1 MKNVEELR
9 RYVQVRAGAVPE
21 SEATHILSR
30 ATRTWQQHPGR
41 WQRPQTVLAVGLAL
55 ATIASIGLVQIWAIQ
70 HHVAAPK
77 IVPTIVAP
85 HTFKAPEGI
94 AIGADGSVYVSD
106 YSGQRVFRL
115 QKNGSLSVVAGTGV
129 FAEGGDGGPATKAD
143 LQGPTGMVFDR
154 SGNLYVADTW
164 ADRVR
169 RIDPSRIIATIA
181 GSGPTT
187 PERAGYHRTATAGG
201 GAYSNPDPNQG
212 FSGDGGPATAAR
224 FYAPLGLAFDSHGTL
239 YVADSFNGRVRPIS
253 PDGTVTSL
261 DASSLPAPMW
271 LPRYLAFDASGNL
284 YVADGAPN
292 ALMANLIGG
301 CRIVRVS
308 PAGVI
313 TVVAGTGTCGFSG
326 DGGPAAAA
334 QLNNPSGL
342 AFDSAGNLYVADSN
356 NERIRR
362 IDRSGN
368 ISTVAGTGT
377 PGFSGDGGPGINA
390 KLYDPYGIGIVGDNL
405 YIAEGGGRRVRLL
418 HLASGIIATA
428 AS

>member
-9 RYVQVRAGAVPE
+9 RYMQVRASAVPE
-21 SEATHILSR
+21 SEATHILNR
-30 ATRTWQQHPGR
+30 ATRTWQEHPGR
-41 WQRPQTVLAVGLAL
+41 WRRPQAALAVALAL
-55 ATIASIGLVQIWAIQ
+55 ATIASIGVVQIWAR
-70 HHVAAPK
+70 VAAPK
-77 IVPTIVAP
+77 ILPIVVPQ
-85 HTFKAPEGI
+85 HTFKAAEGI
-94 AIGADGSVYVSD
+94 VVGTDGSVYVSD
-106 YSGQRVFRL
+106 YAGQRVFRL
-115 QKNGSLSVVAGTGV
+115 QTNGRLTIIAGTGE
-129 FAEGGDGGPATKAD
+129 FAEGGDGGQATKAS
-143 LQGPTGMVFDR
+143 LQAPTGMAFDR
-154 SGNLYVADTW
+154 NGNLFVADYW
-164 ADRVR
+164 GDRIR
-169 RIDPSRIIATIA
+169 RIGSNGIISTFA
-181 GSGPTT
+181 GSGPSTL
-187 PERAGYHRTATAGG
+187 ERAT
-201 GAYSNPDPNQG
+201 YSNPDPNEG

-239 YVADSFNGRVRPIS
+239 YVADSFNGRVRRIS
-253 PDGTVTSL
+253 AAGTITSL
-261 DASSLPAPMW
+261 DASSLPDPMW

-308 PAGVI
+308 PAGVV
-313 TVVAGTGTCGFSG
+313 TVIAGTGRCGFSG

-334 QLNNPSGL
+334 QLNDPNGL
-342 AFDSAGNLYVADSN
+342 AFDSAGNLYVADSK

-362 IDRSGN
+362 IDRSGT

-418 HLASGIIATA
+418 HLASGTITTA

>member
-1 MKNVEELR
+1 MKDVEELR
-9 RYVQVRAGAVPE
+9 RYVHVRAAAVPE
-21 SEATHILSR
+21 SEATHILDR
-30 ATRTWQQHPGR
+30 ATRTWQRHPGR
-41 WQRPQTVLAVGLAL
+41 WRRPQTVLAVGLAL

-70 HHVAAPK
+70 HRVAAPK

-94 AIGADGSVYVSD
+94 VVGADGSVYVSD
-106 YSGQRVFRL
+106 YAGQRVFRL

-129 FAEGGDGGPATKAD
+129 FAEGGDGGPAKKAD
-143 LQGPTGMVFDR
+143 LQAPTGMAFNR
-154 SGNLYVADTW
+154 SGSLYVADVW
-164 ADRVR
+164 GDRVR
-169 RIDPSRIIATIA
+169 RIDPNGIITTIA

-187 PERAGYHRTATAGG
+187 QNRS
-201 GAYSNPDPNQG
+201 YSNPDSNEG

-224 FYAPLGLAFDSHGTL
+224 FYGPLGLAFDSHGTL

-271 LPRYLAFDASGNL
+271 LPRYLAFDASDNL

-313 TVVAGTGTCGFSG
+313 TVVAGTGKCGFSG

-334 QLNNPSGL
+334 QLNNPNGL

-377 PGFSGDGGPGINA
+377 PGFSGDGGPGIKA
-390 KLYDPYGIGIVGDNL
+390 KLYDPFGIGIAPGDKL
-405 YIAEGGGRRVRLL
+405 YIAEGGGRRVRVLQL
-418 HLASGIIATA
+418 SSGIMTTA

>member
-9 RYVQVRAGAVPE
+9 LYVQVRAGAVPE
-21 SEATHILSR
+21 SEATHILDR

-41 WQRPQTVLAVGLAL
+41 WRRPQTVLAVGLAL

-94 AIGADGSVYVSD
+94 AIGPDGTVYVSD

-143 LQGPTGMVFDR
+143 LQAPTGMAFDR
-154 SGNLYVADTW
+154 SGNLYVADNW

-187 PERAGYHRTATAGG
+187 LERATD
-201 GAYSNPDPNQG
+201 SNPDPNEG

-271 LPRYLAFDASGNL
+271 LPRYLAFDASDNL

-313 TVVAGTGTCGFSG
+313 TVVAGTGKCGFSG

-334 QLNNPSGL
+334 QLNNPNGL

-362 IDRSGN
+362 IDLRGN

-390 KLYDPYGIGIVGDNL
+390 KLYDPFGIGIVGDNL

>member
-1 MKNVEELR
+1 MKDVEELR
-9 RYVQVRAGAVPE
+9 RYVHLRADAVPE
-21 SEATHILSR
+21 REATHILER
-30 ATRTWQQHPGR
+30 ATHTWQQRPGAWR
-41 WQRPQTVLAVGLAL
+41 RPQTALALGLAL
-55 ATIASIGLVQIWAIQ
+55 ATIASIGFVQIWAIQ
-70 HHVAAPK
+70 HRVAAPRV
-77 IVPTIVAP
+77 VPSVVP
-85 HTFKAPEGI
+85 QHTFKAAEGI
-94 AIGADGSVYVSD
+94 AVGADGSVYVSD

-115 QKNGSLSVVAGTGV
+115 QKNGRLAIVAGTGV
-129 FAEGGDGGPATKAD
+129 FAEGGDGAPATKAD
-143 LQGPTGMVFDR
+143 LQAPTGIAFDR
-154 SGNLYVADTW
+154 RGNLYVADYW
-164 ADRVR
+164 GDRIR
-169 RIDPSRIIATIA
+169 RIDSNGVISTFA
-181 GSGPTT
+181 GSGPSTL
-187 PERAGYHRTATAGG
+187 ERAT
-201 GAYSNPDPNQG
+201 YSNPDPNEG

-239 YVADSFNGRVRPIS
+239 YVADSFNGRVRPIT

-271 LPRYLAFDASGNL
+271 LPRYLAFDASDNL

-292 ALMANLIGG
+292 AVMANLIGG

-313 TVVAGTGTCGFSG
+313 SVVAGTGTCGFSG

-334 QLNNPSGL
+334 QLNNPNGL
-342 AFDSAGNLYVADSN
+342 AFDSAGNLYVADSS

-362 IDRSGN
+362 IDRRGI

-390 KLYDPYGIGIVGDNL
+390 KLYDPFGIGIAGDNL

>member
-1 MKNVEELR
+1 MKDVEELR
-9 RYVQVRAGAVPE
+9 RYVHGRAAAVPE
-21 SEATHILSR
+21 SEAAHILNR
-30 ATRTWQQHPGR
+30 ATRTWQEHPGR
-41 WQRPQTVLAVGLAL
+41 RRRPQAVLALGLAI

-77 IVPTIVAP
+77 VVPTVVAP

-94 AIGADGSVYVSD
+94 AVGADGSVYVSD
-106 YSGQRVFRL
+106 YAGQHVFRL
-115 QKNGSLSVVAGTGV
+115 QKNGRLSVVAGTGV
-129 FAEGGDGGPATKAD
+129 FAEGGDGAPATKAD
-143 LQGPTGMVFDR
+143 LQAPTGMAFDR
-154 SGNLYVADTW
+154 RGNFYVADYW
-164 ADRVR
+164 GDRIR
-169 RIDPSRIIATIA
+169 RIDSNGVISTFA
-181 GSGPTT
+181 GSGPSTL
-187 PERAGYHRTATAGG
+187 ERAT
-201 GAYSNPDPNQG
+201 YSNPDPNEG

-224 FYAPLGLAFDSHGTL
+224 FYAPLGLVFDSHGTL
-239 YVADSFNGRVRPIS
+239 YVADSFNGRVRPIT
-253 PDGTVTSL
+253 PDGTVTSI

-271 LPRYLAFDASGNL
+271 LPRYLAFDASDNL

-334 QLNNPSGL
+334 QLNNPNGL
-342 AFDSAGNLYVADSN
+342 AFDSAGNLYVADAN

-418 HLASGIIATA
+418 HLASGIITTA

>member
-1 MKNVEELR
+1 MKNAEELR
-9 RYVQVRAGAVPE
+9 RYVQVRADAVPE
-21 SEATHILSR
+21 SEATHILDR

-41 WQRPQTVLAVGLAL
+41 WRRPQAVLALGLAL
-55 ATIASIGLVQIWAIQ
+55 ATIASIGFVQIWAIQ

-77 IVPTIVAP
+77 VVPVVVP
-85 HTFKAPEGI
+85 QHTFKAPEGI
-94 AIGADGSVYVSD
+94 AVGADGSVYVSD

-115 QKNGSLSVVAGTGV
+115 RKNGSLSVVAGTGV

-143 LQGPTGMVFDR
+143 LQGPTGMAFDR
-154 SGNLYVADTW
+154 SGNLYVADNW
-164 ADRVR
+164 GDRVR
-169 RIDPSRIIATIA
+169 RFDRSGIITTIA

-187 PERAGYHRTATAGG
+187 LERAT
-201 GAYSNPDPNQG
+201 YSNPDPNQG

-292 ALMANLIGG
+292 PVMGSLIGG

-308 PAGVI
+308 PAGAV

-326 DGGPAAAA
+326 DGGSAGAA
-334 QLNNPSGL
+334 QLNDPNGL

-368 ISTVAGTGT
+368 INTVAGTGT
-377 PGFSGDGGPGINA
+377 PGFSGDGGPGIRA
-390 KLYDPYGIGIVGDNL
+390 KLYDPFGIGIVGDNL

>member
-1 MKNVEELR
+1 MKDVEELR
-9 RYVQVRAGAVPE
+9 RYMQVRAGAVPE
-21 SEATHILSR
+21 SEATHILNR
-30 ATRTWQQHPGR
+30 ATRTWQRHPGR
-41 WQRPQTVLAVGLAL
+41 WRRPQTVLAVGLAL
-55 ATIASIGLVQIWAIQ
+55 ATIASIGLVQVWAIQ

-85 HTFKAPEGI
+85 HTFVAPEGI
-94 AIGADGSVYVSD
+94 AVGADGSVYVSD

-115 QKNGSLSVVAGTGV
+115 QKNGSLAVVAGTGV

-143 LQGPTGMVFDR
+143 LQGPTGMAFDR

-187 PERAGYHRTATAGG
+187 LERAT
-201 GAYSNPDPNQG
+201 YSNPDPNEG
-212 FSGDGGPATAAR
+212 FSGDGAPATAAR
-224 FYAPLGLAFDSHGTL
+224 FYAPRGLAFDSHGTL

-261 DASSLPAPMW
+261 NASSLPAPMW

-292 ALMANLIGG
+292 ALMANVIGG

-334 QLNNPSGL
+334 QLNNPNGL
-342 AFDSAGNLYVADSN
+342 AFDAAGNLYVADSN
-356 NERIRR
+356 NQRIRR

-390 KLYDPYGIGIVGDNL
+390 KLYDPFGIGIVGDNL

>member
-1 MKNVEELR
+1 MKNAEGLR
-9 RYVQVRAGAVPE
+9 RYVQVRADAVSE
-21 SEATHILSR
+21 SEATHILDR

-41 WQRPQTVLAVGLAL
+41 WRRPQAVLAVGLAL

-77 IVPTIVAP
+77 VVPVVVP
-85 HTFKAPEGI
+85 QHTFKAAEGI
-94 AIGADGSVYVSD
+94 AIGPDGTVYVSD
-106 YSGQRVFRL
+106 YSGQRVYRL
-115 QKNGSLSVVAGTGV
+115 QKNGSLSVVAGSGV

-143 LQGPTGMVFDR
+143 LQAPTGMAFDR
-154 SGNLYVADTW
+154 SGNLYLADYW
-164 ADRVR
+164 GDRIR
-169 RIDPSRIIATIA
+169 RIDSNGIITTTA
-181 GSGPTT
+181 GNGPTT
-187 PERAGYHRTATAGG
+187 PNRKYPT
-201 GAYSNPDPNQG
+201 DPNEN

-224 FYAPLGLAFDSHGTL
+224 FFAPLGLAFDRSGAL
-239 YVADSFNGRVRPIS
+239 YVADSFNARVRRIS
-253 PDGTVTSL
+253 PNGTISSL
-261 DASSLPAPMW
+261 DGSSLPGRPW
-271 LPRYLAFDASGNL
+271 FPRYLAFDAAGNL

-292 ALMANLIGG
+292 AVTSGLIGG
-301 CRIVRVS
+301 CRIIRVS
-308 PAGVI
+308 PAGTI

-334 QLNNPSGL
+334 QLDNPNGL

-356 NERIRR
+356 NQRIRR

-390 KLYDPYGIGIVGDNL
+390 KLYDPFGMGIVGDNL
-405 YIAEGGGRRVRLL
+405 YVAEGGGRRLRLL
-418 HLASGIIATA
+418 HLASGNIGTA

>member
-9 RYVQVRAGAVPE
+9 RYMQARAGAVPE
-21 SEATHILSR
+21 SEATHILNR
-30 ATRTWQQHPGR
+30 ATRTWQQRPGR
-41 WQRPQTVLAVGLAL
+41 WRRPQTVLALGLAL

-77 IVPTIVAP
+77 IVPTIVVP
-85 HTFKAPEGI
+85 HTFTAPEGI
-94 AIGADGSVYVSD
+94 AVGADGSVYVSD

-143 LQGPTGMVFDR
+143 LQGPTGLAFDR
-154 SGNLYVADTW
+154 RGTLYVADLW

-169 RIDPSRIIATIA
+169 QIDPSGIIATIA

-187 PERAGYHRTATAGG
+187 LERAT
-201 GAYSNPDPNQG
+201 YSNPDPNQG

-271 LPRYLAFDASGNL
+271 LPRYLAFDGADNL
-284 YVADGAPN
+284 YVTDGAPN

-308 PAGVI
+308 PAGVM

-334 QLNNPSGL
+334 QLNNPNGL

-377 PGFSGDGGPGINA
+377 PGFSGDGGPGIHA
-390 KLYDPYGIGIVGDNL
+390 KIYDPFGIGIVGDNL

-428 AS
+428 VS

>member
-1 MKNVEELR
+1 MKNAEELR
-9 RYVQVRAGAVPE
+9 RYVQVRADAVPE
-21 SEATHILSR
+21 SEATHILDR

-41 WQRPQTVLAVGLAL
+41 WRRPQTVLALGLAL
-55 ATIASIGLVQIWAIQ
+55 ATIASIGFVQIWAIQ

-77 IVPTIVAP
+77 IVPTIVVP
-85 HTFKAPEGI
+85 HTFTAPEGI
-94 AIGADGSVYVSD
+94 AVGADGSVYVSD

-143 LQGPTGMVFDR
+143 LQGPTGMAFDR
-154 SGNLYVADTW
+154 SGNLYVADLW

-187 PERAGYHRTATAGG
+187 LERAT
-201 GAYSNPDPNQG
+201 YSNPDPNQG

-271 LPRYLAFDASGNL
+271 LPLYLAFDAADNL

-308 PAGVI
+308 PAGVM

-334 QLNNPSGL
+334 QLNNPNGL

-377 PGFSGDGGPGINA
+377 PGFSGDGGPGIRA
-390 KLYDPYGIGIVGDNL
+390 KLYDPFGIGIVGDNL